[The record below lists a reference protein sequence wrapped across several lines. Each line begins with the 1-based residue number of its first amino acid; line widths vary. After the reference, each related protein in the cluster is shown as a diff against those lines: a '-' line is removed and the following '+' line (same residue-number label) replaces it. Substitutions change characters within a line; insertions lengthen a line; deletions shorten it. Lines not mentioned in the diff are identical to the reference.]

1 MADKKISRFSNRS
14 LNDLKSANAL
24 LLAAVIDKANYTLDV
39 NEIAHQAE
47 LDTLQHDMTDIH
59 DKLGNKADWSYIY
72 EMESDVYTKL
82 DAKAEQSDLDVL
94 SYRIDNIPTDITA
107 IIPSITKLEETKAD
121 KAELY
126 SVSALAESKA
136 SQYDVN
142 ELYSIKAN
150 TSDLDTLAEEVG
162 KKADWSALKP
172 VTVYTGEP
180 AQITNDTVIS
190 FGDKELSSFNKLTTY
205 YSYITDNTPV
215 VNFITYHTC
224 INSII
229 DKQIMSYSEIDSK
242 NNAIITNE
250 IIVSYNN
257 SGMTFNT
264 NDASGA
270 KLIAVIAD

>member
-59 DKLGNKADWSYIY
+59 DKLGNYA
-72 EMESDVYTKL
+72 TK
-82 DAKAEQSDLDVL
+82 SDLD
-94 SYRIDNIPTDITA
+94 SKASIDDVNALKDTVADKADKSSIDDLATKIDSKADQSQINDILGV
-107 IIPSITKLEETKAD
+107 IDTKAD
-121 KAELY
+121 NEYVDSLK
-126 SVSALAESKA
+126 ESID
-136 SQYDVN
+136 S
-142 ELYSIKAN
+142 
-150 TSDLDTLAEEVG
+150 
-162 KKADWSALKP
+162 KADWSALKP

-180 AQITNDTVIS
+180 AQITNDTVVS